1 MKPKNSP
8 LSIVDIHI
16 LASSIIAVPM
26 PDGYNGDLNTF
37 QIDIDFNLYQQKE
50 DESQFKVMV
59 SIDGND
65 PKEPSP
71 GYCFNLVAEGIFIYK
86 NDNCNKPEEK
96 DLLLS
101 NSAIPIVIGHLR
113 SHLMTITATGPYDKY
128 ILPVVDFSD
137 LLQQKNDKGKENK

>member
-8 LSIVDIHI
+8 LSLVDINI
-16 LASSIIAVPM
+16 LASSVIVIPT
-26 PDGYNGDLNTF
+26 PDGYDGDLNSF
-37 QIDIDFNLYQQKE
+37 LLDIDFNLFQQKE
-50 DESQFKVMV
+50 DESKFKVIV

-71 GYCFNLVAEGIFIYK
+71 GYCFNLVAEGIFNYK
-86 NDNCNKPEEK
+86 NGNCSKPDEK

-113 SHLMTITATGPYDKY
+113 SHLIT
-128 ILPVVDFSD
+128 
-137 LLQQKNDKGKENK
+137 

>member
-8 LSIVDIHI
+8 LSLVDINI
-16 LASSIIAVPM
+16 LASSVIVIPT
-26 PDGYNGDLNTF
+26 PDGYDGDLNSF
-37 QIDIDFNLYQQKE
+37 LLDIDFNLFQQKE
-50 DESQFKVMV
+50 DESKFKVMV

-71 GYCFNLVAEGIFIYK
+71 GYCFNLVAEGIFNYK
-86 NDNCNKPEEK
+86 NENCSKPDEK

-113 SHLMTITATGPYDKY
+113 SHLITLTANGPYEKY

-137 LLQQKNDKGKENK
+137 LLQQKNDKAKEI

>member
-8 LSIVDIHI
+8 LSLVDINI
-16 LASSIIAVPM
+16 LASSVIVIPT
-26 PDGYNGDLNTF
+26 PDGYDGDLNSF
-37 QIDIDFNLYQQKE
+37 LIDIDFNLFKQNE
-50 DESQFKVMV
+50 DESIFKVRV

-71 GYCFNLVAEGIFIYK
+71 GYCFNLVAEGIFKYK
-86 NDNCNKPEEK
+86 NENCSKPDEK

-101 NSAIPIVIGHLR
+101 NSAIHIVIGHLR
-113 SHLMTITATGPYDKY
+113 SHLMTLTATGPYDKY

-137 LLQQKNDKGKENK
+137 LLQQKNDKAKEI

>member
-8 LSIVDIHI
+8 LTLVDINI
-16 LASSIIAVPM
+16 LASSVIAVPS
-26 PDGYNGDLNTF
+26 PDGYDGELNSF
-37 QIDIDFNLYQQKE
+37 QIDLEFDLYQQKE

-65 PKEPSP
+65 PKEPLP

-86 NDNCNKPEEK
+86 NENCYKPDEK

-137 LLQQKNDKGKENK
+137 LLQQKNDRVKETK